1 MGCMERCVHELQQV
15 AGIGVVAC
23 ADCQTVDWWDA
34 AGVVDSTA
42 ALQRLFGD
50 LELEGTLPAL
60 AAPAPEVL
68 VYRADGRRARKVLGV
83 FPRRVWLRAHPGLWL
98 SHDGERL
105 LLAPTDRSLVGR
117 LGA

>member
-1 MGCMERCVHELQQV
+1 MVGMERCVHELRQV

-23 ADCQTVDWWDA
+23 GECQTVDWWDTR
-34 AGVVDSTA
+34 GLVEPTA

-50 LELEGTLPAL
+50 LELEGTLPGL

-68 VYRADGRRARKVLGV
+68 VYRADARKARRVLDV
-83 FPRRVWLRAHPGLWL
+83 FPKRVWLRAHPGLWM

-105 LLAPTDRSLVGR
+105 LLAPVDRNLVSK

>member
-1 MGCMERCVHELQQV
+1 V

-23 ADCQTVDWWDA
+23 AECQTVDWWDA
-34 AGVVDSTA
+34 GGLVEPTA

-50 LELEGTLPAL
+50 LELEGTLAAL

-68 VYRADGRRARKVLGV
+68 VYLTGGRKARRVLEV
-83 FPRRVWLRAHPGLWL
+83 FPRRVWLRAHPGLWM

-105 LLAPTDRSLVGR
+105 LLAPVDGDLVSK